1 MKSDIKYS
9 ILMAVYIKEKA
20 EYLELAIKSML
31 NQTVM
36 TNDFVLVKDGPL
48 TEELNEVIN
57 KYSSMYPGL
66 FNIIEFQKNMGLGYA
81 LKIGVER
88 CKNEWIARMDSDDF
102 SIPTRCE
109 QQLNLIKDNPKL
121 DIVGSSITE
130 FNGYLGNIQA
140 YNHLPETNEEIHEF
154 ARRRCPFSHPSL
166 MIRKSKILEAGNY
179 REYLLCED
187 YELWTRML
195 ANNAQCYNIE
205 ESLVYVRVDDN
216 FYKRRGGIKYLK
228 SILKLKTELY
238 KRGFYSLKDYCI
250 SSSAHIVMCLLP
262 NKVRTFLYKN
272 FLRKKK

>member
-66 FNIIEFQKNMGLGYA
+66 FNIIEFEKNMGLGYA

-88 CKNEWIARMDSDDF
+88 CKNEWITRMDSDDF

-109 QQLNLIKDNPKL
+109 QQLNLIKNNSKL

-179 REYLLCED
+179 REYHLCED

>member
-66 FNIIEFQKNMGLGYA
+66 FNIIEFEKNMGLGYA

-109 QQLNLIKDNPKL
+109 QQLNLIKNNSKL

-179 REYLLCED
+179 REYHLCED